1 MEQDLQEQKTMNALT
16 IDAAAI
22 APAWK
27 AFQTTLPV
35 KIGNISSEREFKRVV
50 KFMNG
55 LLDVVGDDER
65 HELAGLLDVVG
76 QFVEEYETTHHA
88 IPDTEPRE
96 VLRFLLEQ
104 NGLTQSDLAVEIGGQ
119 SVVSSIL
126 SGRRSINARQAKAL
140 AERFGVSAAVFL

>member
-1 MEQDLQEQKTMNALT
+1 MNALT
-16 IDAAAI
+16 IDAATI

>member
-1 MEQDLQEQKTMNALT
+1 MTAFA

-27 AFQTTLPV
+27 AFQVSLPV
-35 KIGNISSEREFKRVV
+35 KIGTITSEREFKRVV

-55 LLDVVGDDER
+55 LLDVVGDDED

-88 IPDTEPRE
+88 VPDAAPHE
-96 VLRFLLEQ
+96 VLRFLVDQ
-104 NGLTQSDLAVEIGGQ
+104 HGLKQTDLAAEIGGQ
-119 SVVSSIL
+119 SVVSDIL
-126 SGRRSINARQAKAL
+126 NRRRTINARQAKAL
-140 AERFGVSAAVFL
+140 GARFGVSAGAFL

>member
-76 QFVEEYETTHHA
+76 QFVEEYETIHHA
-88 IPDTEPRE
+88 IPEAEPRV